1 MNPQHIP
8 FIFRNFTPKVEHI
21 FFIRV
26 AFTEYMTFENLN
38 VCAPILK
45 ALSKE
50 GYTQPTPIQEQSI
63 PLVLNGHD
71 LLACAQTGT
80 GKTAAFS
87 IPILQRLA
95 EKPDNSNRRKIRA
108 LIVTPTRELAIQIGE
123 SITAYGSE
131 LALRSTVIFG
141 GVSQLNQ
148 VNRIKNG
155 VDVLVATPGRLIDLC
170 AQGEISLA
178 HLEVFVL
185 DEADRMLDMGFIHD
199 VKRILKLIP
208 DNRQSLFFSATMP
221 PVIVELAG
229 TILRNP
235 KKVEVTPP
243 SSTVEKIDQEIYFV
257 DKNNKNALLLHVL
270 EDATIKS
277 ALVFTRT
284 KYGADKVTRLLQK
297 HKIKAEAIHGNKA
310 QNARQRALTNFK
322 SGETRVLVATD
333 IAARGIDVDA
343 LAFVVN
349 FEIPNIPE
357 TYVHRIGRTGR
368 AGLDGTAISFCDLEE
383 VAYLKDIEKLIRIQI
398 PRNLN
403 HPFPMDELP
412 NMDAKVNPNKPK
424 KAKNPSGGNR
434 PSGNRPK
441 QGNPVA
447 KNNPATGEKKK
458 RRFY

>member
-1 MNPQHIP
+1 
-8 FIFRNFTPKVEHI
+8 
-21 FFIRV
+21 
-26 AFTEYMTFENLN
+26 
-38 VCAPILK
+38 
-45 ALSKE
+45 
-50 GYTQPTPIQEQSI
+50 
-63 PLVLNGHD
+63 
-71 LLACAQTGT
+71 
-80 GKTAAFS
+80 
-87 IPILQRLA
+87 
-95 EKPDNSNRRKIRA
+95 
-108 LIVTPTRELAIQIGE
+108 
-123 SITAYGSE
+123 
-131 LALRSTVIFG
+131 
-141 GVSQLNQ
+141 
-148 VNRIKNG
+148 
-155 VDVLVATPGRLIDLC
+155 
-170 AQGEISLA
+170 
-178 HLEVFVL
+178 
-185 DEADRMLDMGFIHD
+185 
-199 VKRILKLIP
+199 
-208 DNRQSLFFSATMP
+208 MP

-368 AGLDGTAISFCDLEE
+368 AGLDGTAISFCDQEE

-441 QGNPVA
+441 QGTPVA
-447 KNNPATGEKKK
+447 KNNSATGEKKK
-458 RRFY
+458 RRYY